1 MDNKKFKQLTF
12 LTPTMQRTGS
22 EIVLFNLLSRIP
34 DNYFFRL
41 LSVYKGE
48 LLSYINKRHSTV
60 FVHQKRPT
68 GIFSK
73 IGFKIKET
81 FFVPWLLKASG
92 KMTWYI
98 NTIVLWDYLEYAER
112 HKVKVILHV
121 HELEQIFAL
130 LSKEQLHRAVHY
142 PDLIIANSNYT
153 KQLVQQYGR
162 TKPIELCYPAI
173 DTKKIVSDSEIKKT
187 YRHKLNISDDA
198 FVWAM
203 CGTLD
208 ENKNPELFIDIAFEL
223 LKTKPNAIFLWI
235 GATSDDDFLHICESI
250 AHQKNITD
258 NIIWMDSVGEE
269 YQNYFNC
276 ADGFV
281 LTSKK
286 ESFSLVTLEA
296 LLLGFPVVTHDCGG
310 VKEILR
316 EDVGTIVKEKNNVS
330 QFAEAM
336 IQFMDNGNTYDKTK
350 GIIRAQEFDISIWSQ
365 KWNAILDN
373 YIN

>member
-1 MDNKKFKQLTF
+1 MDNKKLKQLTF
-12 LTPTMQRTGS
+12 LTPTMKRTGS

-34 DNYFFRL
+34 NNYYFRL

-48 LLSYINKRHSTV
+48 LLSQIDKRHSTV
-60 FVHQKRPT
+60 FVHTKRPT
-68 GIFSK
+68 SILSK
-73 IGFKIKET
+73 IGFKIKEA
-81 FFVPWLLKASG
+81 FFVPWLLKASRN
-92 KMTWYI
+92 MTWYV
-98 NTIVLWDYLEYAER
+98 NTIVLWDYLAYAEK

-130 LSKEQLHRAVHY
+130 LSKEQLNRAVNY
-142 PDLIIANSNYT
+142 PDVIIANSNYT

-173 DTKKIVSDSEIKKT
+173 DTKKVVSNSEIKKT
-187 YRHKLNISDDA
+187 YRQKLNISDNS

-208 ENKNPELFIDIAFEL
+208 DNKNPELFIDIACEL
-223 LKTKPNAIFLWI
+223 VKRNLNAVFLWI
-235 GATSDDDFLHICESI
+235 GGTTDAELLHICQSI
-250 AHQKNITD
+250 AFEKNIED
-258 NIIWMDSVGEE
+258 NIIWIDSVGEE

-286 ESFSLVTLEA
+286 ESFSIVTVEA
-296 LLLGFPVVTHDCGG
+296 LLLGLPVVTHDCGG

-316 EDVGTIVKEKNNVS
+316 EDIGTIVKEKNNVS
-330 QFAEAM
+330 QFVEAM
-336 IQFMDNGNTYDKTK
+336 SLYMNDLNSHNKMK
-350 GIIRAQEFDISIWSQ
+350 GIERAKEFDIEVWSK

-373 YIN
+373 YID

>member
-1 MDNKKFKQLTF
+1 MDKKKLKQLTF
-12 LTPTMQRTGS
+12 LTPTMKRTGS
-22 EIVLFNLLSRIP
+22 EIVLFNLLSCIP
-34 DNYFFRL
+34 ENYYFRL

-48 LLSYINKRHSTV
+48 LLSYIDKRHSTV
-60 FVHQKRPT
+60 FVHNDRPT
-68 GIFSK
+68 GILSK
-73 IGFKIKET
+73 IGFKIKEA
-81 FFVPWLLKASG
+81 FFVPWLLKASRN
-92 KMTWYI
+92 MTWYI
-98 NTIVLWDYLEYAER
+98 NTIVLWDYLEYAEK

-121 HELEQIFAL
+121 HELEQIFSL
-130 LSKEQLHRAVHY
+130 LSKEQLNRAVNY

-173 DTKKIVSDSEIKKT
+173 DTKKVVSNFEIKKT
-187 YRHKLNISDDA
+187 YRQKLNISNDS

-208 ENKNPELFIDIAFEL
+208 NNKNPELFVDIASEL
-223 LKTKPNAIFLWI
+223 IKLNPKAIFLWI
-235 GATSDDDFLHICESI
+235 GGTDDSAYSKEIKAKAI
-250 AHQKNITD
+250 QKNVSD
-258 NIIWMDSVGEE
+258 KIIWMDSVGEE

-286 ESFSLVTLEA
+286 ESFSIVTVEA
-296 LLLGFPVVTHDCGG
+296 LLLGLPVVTHDCGG

-316 EDVGTIVKEKNNVS
+316 EDIGTIVKEKNNVS
-330 QFAEAM
+330 QFVEAM
-336 IQFMDNGNTYDKTK
+336 SSYMNNLTLHNKIKV
-350 GIIRAQEFDISIWSQ
+350 IERAQEFDIEIWSK

-373 YIN
+373 YID